1 MKDKL
6 ENFVENHRD
15 MFDDESPS
23 ADLWNKIDS
32 AIPEKRKRF
41 YLHPLAYAA
50 SLVAVA
56 VVSWLTSTLFA
67 PNSNLNAG
75 NGLSV
80 NTIPSISAPV
90 FNNTDT
96 VYIALNNSN
105 LIAQTTSANTI
116 SDDEKVFNEI
126 TAYYNSEIES
136 RKTKLLMLSSG
147 NEEIIDQIEEELAM
161 IESANNKTMNDL
173 GDDCNVGKVMENMIG
188 NYRQSIDIL
197 DMMLDQLNEE
207 YALTNTNGYE
217 N

>member
-1 MKDKL
+1 MKDNL
-6 ENFVENHRD
+6 ESFVENHRD

-41 YLHPLAYAA
+41 YMHPLAYAA
-50 SLVAVA
+50 SLAAVA
-56 VVSWLTSTLFA
+56 LVSWFTSTLFT

-75 NGLSV
+75 SGLAV
-80 NTIPSISAPV
+80 NNFPQISAPV
-90 FNNTDT
+90 YNTDT
-96 VYIALNNSN
+96 VYISVNNGNSN
-105 LIAQTTSANTI
+105 ILASIPNIASE
-116 SDDEKVFNEI
+116 DEKVFNEI
-126 TAYYNSEIES
+126 TAYYNSEIAA
-136 RKTKLLMLSSG
+136 RKTRLLSLSSG
-147 NEEIIDQIEEELAM
+147 NEEVIAQIEEELSM

-173 GDDCNVGKVMENMIG
+173 GDDCNVGKVMENMIY

-197 DMMLDQLNEE
+197 DMMLEQLNEE

>member
-41 YLHPLAYAA
+41 YMHPLAYAA

-56 VVSWLTSTLFA
+56 VVSWLTSTLFE

-90 FNNTDT
+90 FNKSDT
-96 VYIALNNSN
+96 VYIAQNNSN

>member
-1 MKDKL
+1 MKNKL
-6 ENFVENHRD
+6 EIFVENHRD

-23 ADLWNKIDS
+23 SDLWNKIDS
-32 AIPEKRKRF
+32 AMPEKRKRF
-41 YLHPLAYAA
+41 YMHPLAYAA

-56 VVSWLTSTLFA
+56 LGSWLTSTLFA
-67 PNSNLNAG
+67 PNSSLNAG

-80 NTIPSISAPV
+80 NNIPSISAPV
-90 FNNTDT
+90 FNNDT
-96 VYIALNNSN
+96 VYIALNNST
-105 LIAQTTSANTI
+105 LIAQTTSAHTI

-161 IESANNKTMNDL
+161 IELVNNKTMNDL